1 MKIARYDEGTVGVVV
16 DGGVRDL
23 TALIEPR
30 WHGTPYA
37 INDLIARWGELG
49 SQAAELAAQGPE
61 RALGEVALLTP
72 TPRPQHLFAAPL
84 NYKPHVAEMEDSKHR
99 PVAFEAKQSA
109 DGLGFFLKPSGSI
122 SGPEDPILLP
132 PMPGRAFHHEIELGV
147 VIGSEAR
154 GLASADARAHVFG
167 YVCLL
172 DITLRTEG
180 EQQEERVMRKS
191 YDSFTPIG
199 PYIVTADEIEDPDAL
214 DLHLEVNGEPR
225 QRANTADLIVGVD
238 DLVAR
243 ASNVLPLAPG
253 DVYATGTPEGVGP
266 IEVGDTVTAGVERVG
281 EMELRVERRDW

>member
-1 MKIARYDEGTVGVVV
+1 MKIARYDEGSIGAVV
-16 DGGVRDL
+16 DDGVRDL
-23 TALIEPR
+23 TSLIEPR
-30 WHGTPYA
+30 WRDTPFA
-37 INDLIARWGELG
+37 INDLIARWDELAEG
-49 SQAAELAAQGPE
+49 AAELAAQGPE
-61 RALGEVALLTP
+61 RGLGEVRLLAP
-72 TPRPQHLFAAPL
+72 TPQPQHLFAAPL
-84 NYKPHVAEMEDSKHR
+84 NYKPHVAEMVDSKHA
-99 PVAFEAKQSA
+99 PVSFSGAQSA
-109 DGLGFFLKPSGSI
+109 EGLGFFLKPSGSI

-132 PMPGRAFHHEIELGV
+132 SMPGRSFHHEIELGV
-147 VIGSEAR
+147 VIGAGAR
-154 GLASADARAHVFG
+154 GLALEEARRHIFG

-191 YDSFTPIG
+191 YESFTPIG
-199 PYIVTADEIEDPDAL
+199 PYIVTADEIDDPDFL
-214 DLHLEVNGEPR
+214 DLHLEVNGVPR

-281 EMELRVERRDW
+281 EMQLRVEQRDW